1 MKNILKFLVT
11 ILLTSFILNSCTD
24 SESIYIAIPPVD
36 GVLLINPTA
45 TDIVLSKEN
54 KDQTAISFSWD
65 VSDYNIDTP
74 LQYTLE
80 IDTLD
85 GDFSNPETEI
95 TESTEL
101 SMTHARLNTIALS
114 KDLIT
119 DVKSEIKV
127 RLKTALKYGALPS
140 YSKIETIA
148 ITPYEDLAVAL
159 PSSGE
164 LFIQGN
170 AVPTNWN
177 YPIPDT
183 QKMTQIPNKPI
194 FTITIELIGNK
205 NIAFLSSNQ
214 FWGDPAYKGLVED
227 QPTTRGSFTENAPP
241 DWAGF
246 DINSPPLTGIYEIVI
261 NFRTGKYTVTAQ

>member
-1 MKNILKFLVT
+1 MPINGHSRWIKYLLASHIKNNEVERNTESMKRLDKLEYGLANSF
-11 ILLTSFILNSCTD
+11 TSVGKN
-24 SESIYIAIPPVD
+24 D
-36 GVLLINPTA
+36 GVDN
-45 TDIVLSKEN
+45 
-54 KDQTAISFSWD
+54 TAISLND
-65 VSDYNIDTP
+65 QISDNLSKLLAGRFTKGASMFPTIIAADKSRRVEFKGFEFIDTRIHERNGEVMIP
-74 LQYTLE
+74 PAIVDIFVDYFSDEYNRMIQVARE

-101 SMTHARLNTIALS
+101 SMTHARLNTISLS

-177 YPIPDT
+177 YP
-183 QKMTQIPNKPI
+183 K
-194 FTITIELIGNK
+194 IGR
-205 NIAFLSSNQ
+205 AH
-214 FWGDPAYKGLVED
+214 V
-227 QPTTRGSFTENAPP
+227 
-241 DWAGF
+241 
-246 DINSPPLTGIYEIVI
+246 
-261 NFRTGKYTVTAQ
+261 

>member
-1 MKNILKFLVT
+1 MKNILNFLIT
-11 ILLTSFILNSCTD
+11 ILFTSFILNSCTD
-24 SESIYIAIPPVD
+24 SESIYVAVPPLD

-45 TDIVLSKEN
+45 NDIVLSKAT
-54 KDQTAISFSWD
+54 KDQTAISFSWN
-65 VSDYNIDTP
+65 VSDYSIDTP

-80 IDTLD
+80 IDTSD
-85 GDFSNPETEI
+85 GDFSNPETEV

-101 SMTHARLNTIALS
+101 SMTHSRLNTIALT

-127 RLKTALKYGALPS
+127 RLKTALNYGALPS

-148 ITPYEDLAVAL
+148 VTPYEDLTVAL
-159 PSSGE
+159 PSSGDIY
-164 LFIQGN
+164 IQGD
-170 AVPTNWN
+170 AVPSNWTD
-177 YPIPDT
+177 PIPDT
-183 QKMTQIPNKPI
+183 QKMTKTLNKPI
-194 FTITIELIGNK
+194 FTITIELTGNK

-214 FWGDPAYKGLVED
+214 FWGNPAYKGLVED
-227 QPTTRGSFTENAPP
+227 QTTTGGSFTENGPP

-246 DINSPPLTGIYEIVI
+246 DINSPPLTGIYEIVL